1 MSLVRFRFWAL
12 YMREWLSGRASPCQ
26 GEGREFESRL
36 ALFVSIRHRSNFIG
50 SGYFMRE
57 WLSGRASPC
66 QGEGREFESRLA
78 LSTYPAFWKT
88 LYHMREWLSGRASPC
103 QGEGREFESRLA
115 LFQRVSFGCSLFLF
129 NFFVRIFWGNDTLLH
144 CIL

>member
-1 MSLVRFRFWAL
+1 MCYYEIQILGKFQSWPNGTDCKSVSLAFSGSNP
-12 YMREWLSGRASPCQ
+12 LSSTI
-26 GEGREFESRL
+26 L
-36 ALFVSIRHRSNFIG
+36 NLIKKL
-50 SGYFMRE
+50 FMR
-57 WLSGRASPC
+57 
-66 QGEGREFESRLA
+66 
-78 LSTYPAFWKT
+78 
-88 LYHMREWLSGRASPC
+88 MWLSGRASPC